1 MSNSNVLSG
10 SNNLASSVKPAANAG
25 TPEHKVRTET
35 GTIADREKVQDND
48 SATIDQEIADV
59 KVSIANNLQEEAA
72 DNKAEFSESDE
83 LEIAITAL
91 QDHVQS
97 VSRDLSFRV
106 DDNSGDVVVT
116 VLDSSTQEVIRQI
129 PREDAIELSRK
140 VDDIGF
146 NFVNDS
152 A

>member
-35 GTIADREKVQDND
+35 ATIADREKVQDNH
-48 SATIDQEIADV
+48 SATIDQETSDV
-59 KVSIANNLQEEAA
+59 KVSIANNLHDEAA
-72 DNKAEFSESDE
+72 DKNTEFTESDE
-83 LEIAITAL
+83 LEIAITTL